1 MNLVSGKL
9 KPIVDEIAW
18 KKDGGIKKM
27 LKITISR
34 KGEKKYGEPPFRN
47 EGRDRKYSSFYRD
60 VGEFYSELMVR
71 G

>member
-34 KGEKKYGEPPFRN
+34 KGEKIWGA
-47 EGRDRKYSSFYRD
+47 SVS
-60 VGEFYSELMVR
+60 
-71 G
+71 